1 MPIYTKKGDRGKT
14 SLFSGV
20 RVWKY
25 DLRIEAYGTL
35 DELNTVL
42 GLAIAS
48 LPKKKNKD
56 LDYLRALL
64 FDVQK
69 TLFYIC
75 SYLSDLPDAL
85 LDARLVEKTE
95 EFEHEIDAMTSKM
108 PKLSNF
114 IFPGGSQ
121 SSAFLQNARAV
132 ARRAERQIVKLAGK
146 ERIDE
151 RLIKYVNRLSD
162 FLFTCAR
169 YANYIE
175 GKKERIWER

>member
-1 MPIYTKKGDRGKT
+1 MAIYTKKGDRGKT

-25 DLRIEAYGTL
+25 HPRIEAYGTL
-35 DELNTVL
+35 DELNTIL
-42 GLAIAS
+42 GLVIAS
-48 LPKKKNKD
+48 LPKKKNKGT
-56 LDYLRALL
+56 DYLAELL

-75 SYLSDLPDAL
+75 SYLADLPDAL
-85 LDARLVEKTE
+85 VDADLASKTDM
-95 EFEHEIDAMTSKM
+95 FEQKIDYMTAKM
-108 PKLSNF
+108 PQLSNF

-132 ARRAERQIVKLAGK
+132 ARRAERQIVKFSQK
-146 ERIDE
+146 EKIDE

-162 FLFTCAR
+162 FLFTAAR
-169 YANYIE
+169 FANHIE
-175 GKKERIWER
+175 GKKERIWSR